1 MNLGRDIRQG
11 AEALAREAVVQELA
25 QEGRDWVGGNLG
37 DNEAGSAATTSGRRG
52 LFRKLWDDLMSGLFP
67 DLTGSAQYDYATTQA
82 AFGIWLTQSQEYD
95 EGEVEE
101 ELEEFETFIEHT
113 RATEAWRMNLFKRA
127 ITRNPSAYH
136 KMLMIWYLYDAPD
149 DTARLRRLRN
159 FISEKPMLTRFGDW
173 LREKGVTDWQ
183 TIIEAIQRFLMET
196 LPQLWR
202 YTDQLLDQHA
212 APALQRLNDKL
223 DGVEQRYD
231 AWSQNRP
238 WWCR

>member
-149 DTARLRRLRN
+149 DTARLRRLR
-159 FISEKPMLTRFGDW
+159 
-173 LREKGVTDWQ
+173 
-183 TIIEAIQRFLMET
+183 MET